1 MLNWFMHSKMLF
13 KQYKIEICSTI
24 VLLDSHT
31 KLKKLTPN
39 SEFNG
44 NVIFLHRVSWYIKCW
59 CHFGENSIIILTNV
73 IFHLNAWWIN
83 SMVMILT
90 ITFSV
95 TPNIILQS
103 SNVILQRSKFKFQN
117 FAKRFNNDH
126 TEIYNFE
133 FVNDYNYQTIT
144 FAMINE
150 FQSFRILQITW
161 QCSPECN

>member
-1 MLNWFMHSKMLF
+1 
-13 KQYKIEICSTI
+13 
-24 VLLDSHT
+24 
-31 KLKKLTPN
+31 
-39 SEFNG
+39 
-44 NVIFLHRVSWYIKCW
+44 
-59 CHFGENSIIILTNV
+59 
-73 IFHLNAWWIN
+73 
-83 SMVMILT
+83 MVMILT
-90 ITFSV
+90 ITFAV

-150 FQSFRILQITW
+150 FQSFRILQIT
-161 QCSPECN
+161 